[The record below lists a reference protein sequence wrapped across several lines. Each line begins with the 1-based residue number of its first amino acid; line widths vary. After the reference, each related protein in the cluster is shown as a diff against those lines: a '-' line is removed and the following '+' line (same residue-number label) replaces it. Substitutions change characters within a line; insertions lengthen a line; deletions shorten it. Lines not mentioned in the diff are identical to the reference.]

1 MRPNSD
7 YAMEEL
13 ERCLLCNSTRLETFD
28 LSHFRGALVTN
39 QICKECGLVFQS
51 PRLTAQSLDT
61 YYRDSYAFTHQGAE
75 VVSEEQLLI
84 QTARAENLVR
94 LARIS
99 GLSPDDHLDIGCS
112 TGRLMQAVTKAFGSE
127 SWGVEPSE
135 RYRNF
140 CIHDGLNVEP
150 SLETLS
156 ESRREPFALVTMAHV
171 LEHLP
176 EPIAFLSDLRDR
188 WLDEDGKLLV
198 EVPNLFFHRS
208 FELPHLTSFH
218 RGTLTDILQ
227 QSGYQVE
234 WLRKH
239 GRPRHR
245 RIPLY
250 LTALARPN
258 RDMEVPPPIQSKSFG
273 VGARRKLG
281 RAIYEI
287 APRVLVLMRRIRGI
301 GVWIG
306 VG

>member
-1 MRPNSD
+1 
-7 YAMEEL
+7 MEEV

-51 PRLTAQSLDT
+51 PRLTTHSLEA
-61 YYRDSYAFTHQGAE
+61 YYRDSYASMHQGAE
-75 VVSEEQLLI
+75 AVSEEELRI
-84 QTARAENLVR
+84 QTARADNLVQLLR
-94 LARIS
+94 KS
-99 GLSPDDHLDIGCS
+99 GLSPDDHLDLGCS
-112 TGRLMQAVTKAFGSE
+112 TGKLMRAVTEAFGSE
-127 SWGVEPSE
+127 SWGVEPSKL
-135 RYRNF
+135 YRDF
-140 CIHDGLNVEP
+140 CIQEGLNVE
-150 SLETLS
+150 SNLESLS
-156 ESRREPFALVTMAHV
+156 EKRKEPFALVTMAHV

-176 EPIAFLSDLRDR
+176 EPITFLRDLRYR
-188 WLDEDGKLLV
+188 WLNEHGVLLV

-218 RGTLTDILQ
+218 GGTLTDILRQ
-227 QSGYQVE
+227 AGYQVE

-258 RDMEVPPPIQSKSFG
+258 QDREVPPPIQSKSFG
-273 VGARRKLG
+273 VGARRRLG
-281 RAIYEI
+281 RAIYENS
-287 APRVLVLMRRIRGI
+287 PRMMALMRRLRSI
-301 GVWIG
+301 GVSIG